1 MDAVVFIDGVVFP
14 ERSAERLRCNVGR
27 QAAADRTDPRVINQ
41 PAAQQEV
48 RLDVKIPTST

>member
-48 RLDVKIPTST
+48 KLEMNIPAST